1 MLKTLF
7 TAVVLIL
14 GVGCNA
20 SSPDPVVFDDT
31 HTEIESTSVG
41 FLLLEECS
49 FGIGDNACNFQLRDQ
64 NNNLWRLSTHIG
76 DLVLIDLSAMWCG
89 PCQHAATTAQHI
101 QDLYE
106 AQGFHYVTI
115 LIDDEQGLPVEIPD
129 LSLWSTNFGITS
141 APVLQGSRDM
151 LQSGGPSYGF
161 PVTSWPTFIIINR
174 NQEVVW
180 GMRGFNEITLVEAI
194 ETYL

>member
-7 TAVVLIL
+7 AIAILIL
-14 GVGCNA
+14 GA
-20 SSPDPVVFDDT
+20 SCSACMPDPVLSDDT
-31 HTEIESTSVG
+31 HIEIEPTSTG
-41 FLLLEECS
+41 FLLLEECG
-49 FGIGDNACNFQLRDQ
+49 FGIGDNACNFQLRDKDD
-64 NNNLWRLSTHIG
+64 NLWRLSAHMG

-89 PCQHAATTAQHI
+89 PCQYAATTAQHV

-106 AQGFHYVTI
+106 TRGFHYVTI
-115 LIDDEQGLPVEIPD
+115 LIDDEQGEEIELSD
-129 LSLWSTNFGITS
+129 LSLWATNFGITS
-141 APVLQGSRDM
+141 APILQGSRDM
-151 LQSGGPSYGF
+151 LQSGGASYGF

-180 GMRGFNEITLVEAI
+180 GMHGFNENTLVEAI

>member
-1 MLKTLF
+1 
-7 TAVVLIL
+7 
-14 GVGCNA
+14 
-20 SSPDPVVFDDT
+20 
-31 HTEIESTSVG
+31 
-41 FLLLEECS
+41 
-49 FGIGDNACNFQLRDQ
+49 
-64 NNNLWRLSTHIG
+64 
-76 DLVLIDLSAMWCG
+76 MWCG

-115 LIDDEQGLPVEIPD
+115 LIDDEQGLPVEISD

-180 GMRGFNEITLVEAI
+180 GMRGFNENTLVEAI